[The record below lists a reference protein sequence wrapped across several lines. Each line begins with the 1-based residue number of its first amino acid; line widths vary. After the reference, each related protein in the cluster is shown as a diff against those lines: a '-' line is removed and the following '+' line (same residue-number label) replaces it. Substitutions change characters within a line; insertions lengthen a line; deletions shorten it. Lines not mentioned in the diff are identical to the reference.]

1 MGELHPLG
9 ENLPEECRAFAVELR
24 KLFSGLGVSVRR
36 YAARRFRDPSTISR
50 YLSGT
55 RIPPWE
61 VVADLFTDLAEHRG
75 AAATPAAIELV
86 RELHRAA
93 VRTSGSPGHAMEIL
107 QIQLA
112 DADREARRSSLQE
125 DVLGDALLD
134 RRHRIADLEVRLSQ
148 TEAACAAERAR
159 ADALELYFPDHEELV
174 KERDMLQE
182 EVRRLTEELEDVRMR
197 GRLAEDRCQMLER
210 QLAMV
215 ESQRPAA
222 VPQQDGSPGVVADGA
237 DGAAASKPCVGLR
250 PKILVVDD
258 QQNNLLAMEAVLA
271 TLDQE
276 LVTATS
282 GQEALKALLDH
293 DDFAVILLDVQMPEM
308 DGYETAAHIKRRPR
322 NRDIPIIFLTA
333 MGADPEHS
341 SRGYAAGAV
350 DYMAKPFDPWALRAK
365 VSVFTEIFLERRRYS
380 ARAPMD

>member
-24 KLFSGLGVSVRR
+24 KLFDGLGVSVRR

-55 RIPPWE
+55 RVPPWE
-61 VVADLFTDLAEHRG
+61 FVLDLLADLAECRG
-75 AAATPAAIELV
+75 SAATPAAIEVV
-86 RELHRAA
+86 RERHRAA
-93 VRTSGSPGHAMEIL
+93 VRTSGSPGHALEIL

-112 DADREARRSSLQE
+112 DADREARRSSATE
-125 DVLGDALLD
+125 DVLGEALLGL
-134 RRHRIADLEVRLSQ
+134 RHQIADLEVRLSL
-148 TEAACAAERAR
+148 TEAAWVAERAR
-159 ADALELYFPDHEELV
+159 SDALEAAFPDHQELV
-174 KERDMLQE
+174 KERDRLRQ
-182 EVRRLTEELEDVRMR
+182 EVRRLTEELEDVRQR

-215 ESQRPAA
+215 ESQRVAA
-222 VPQQDGSPGVVADGA
+222 VPPQDEEPGVPAGPVVPE
-237 DGAAASKPCVGLR
+237 PCAGPR

-258 QQNNLLAMEAVLA
+258 QPNNLLAMEAVLA

-276 LVTATS
+276 LVTAAS

-308 DGYETAAHIKRRPR
+308 DGYETAAHIKRRLR
-322 NRDIPIIFLTA
+322 NRDVPIIFLTA
-333 MGADPEHS
+333 MGADPEHT

-350 DYMAKPFDPWALRAK
+350 DYMAKPIDPLALRAK
-365 VSVFTEIFLERRRYS
+365 VSVFTELFLERRRYS
-380 ARAPMD
+380 EREAKEQ

>member
-1 MGELHPLG
+1 MSVLHPLG

-24 KLFSGLGVSVRR
+24 KLFLGLGVSVRR
-36 YAARRFRDPSTISR
+36 YAVRRHRDPSTISR
-50 YLSGT
+50 FLNGT

-61 VVADLFTDLAEHRG
+61 FVFDLFTDLAERRG
-75 AAATPAAIELV
+75 VAPTPAAIELV

-93 VRTSGSPGHAMEIL
+93 VRTSRSPGHAMEIL

-112 DADREARRSSLQE
+112 DADRDARVSMAHQ
-125 DVLGDALLD
+125 DVLGEALLD
-134 RRHRIADLEVRLSQ
+134 LKHRIADLEVRLNQ
-148 TEAACAAERAR
+148 AEAAWATERAR
-159 ADALELYFPDHEELV
+159 ADALERDIPDREELI
-174 KERDMLQE
+174 KERDLLQQ
-182 EVRRLTEELEDVRMR
+182 EVRRLTEELDEVRLR
-197 GRLAEDRCQMLER
+197 GRLAEERCLVLER

-222 VPQQDGSPGVVADGA
+222 VPQQEEEPMGREGPAPQRAMG
-237 DGAAASKPCVGLR
+237 PR

-333 MGADPEHS
+333 MGSDPEHS

-365 VSVFTEIFLERRRYS
+365 VSVFTEIFLERRQRRS
-380 ARAPMD
+380 QGEDPAD

>member
-24 KLFSGLGVSVRR
+24 KLFDGLGVSVRR

-55 RIPPWE
+55 RVPSWE
-61 VVADLFTDLAEHRG
+61 FVVELLADLAACRG
-75 AAATPAAIELV
+75 SAATPAAIEVV
-86 RELHRAA
+86 RDLHRSA
-93 VRTSGSPGHAMEIL
+93 VRTSGSPGHAVEIL

-112 DADREARRSSLQE
+112 DADREARSSSVKE
-125 DVLGDALLD
+125 DALGEALLD

-148 TEAACAAERAR
+148 TEAAWAAERAR
-159 ADALELYFPDHEELV
+159 ADALDMTLPDHQELV
-174 KERDMLQE
+174 KERDLLRQE
-182 EVRRLTEELEDVRMR
+182 VHRLTEELEDERQR

-215 ESQRPAA
+215 ESQRTAA
-222 VPQQDGSPGVVADGA
+222 VPRQDEEPGVPARSFVPG
-237 DGAAASKPCVGLR
+237 PR

-258 QQNNLLAMEAVLA
+258 QQNNLLVMEAVLA

-322 NRDIPIIFLTA
+322 NRDVPIIFLTA
-333 MGADPEHS
+333 MGADPEHT

-350 DYMAKPFDPWALRAK
+350 DYMAKPIDPWALRAK

-380 ARAPMD
+380 EREAKE

>member
-1 MGELHPLG
+1 MSVLHPLG

-24 KLFSGLGVSVRR
+24 KLFLGLEVSVRR
-36 YAARRFRDPSTISR
+36 YAVRRHRDPSTISR
-50 YLSGT
+50 FLNGT

-61 VVADLFTDLAEHRG
+61 FVFDLFTDLAERRG
-75 AAATPAAIELV
+75 VAPTPAAIELV

-93 VRTSGSPGHAMEIL
+93 VRTSRSPGHAMEIL

-112 DADREARRSSLQE
+112 DADRDARVSMAHQ
-125 DVLGDALLD
+125 DVLGEALLD
-134 RRHRIADLEVRLSQ
+134 LKHRIADLEVRLNQ
-148 TEAACAAERAR
+148 AEAAWATERAR
-159 ADALELYFPDHEELV
+159 ADALERDIPDREELI
-174 KERDMLQE
+174 KERDLLQQ
-182 EVRRLTEELEDVRMR
+182 EVRRLTEELDEVRLR
-197 GRLAEDRCQMLER
+197 GRLAEERCLVLER

-222 VPQQDGSPGVVADGA
+222 VPQQEEEPMGREGPAPQRAMG
-237 DGAAASKPCVGLR
+237 PR

-333 MGADPEHS
+333 MGSDPEHS

-365 VSVFTEIFLERRRYS
+365 VSVFTEIFLERRQRRS
-380 ARAPMD
+380 QGEDPAD

>member
-1 MGELHPLG
+1 MSVLHPLG

-24 KLFSGLGVSVRR
+24 KLFLGLGVSLRR
-36 YAARRFRDPSTISR
+36 YAVRRHRDPSTISR
-50 YLSGT
+50 FLNGT

-61 VVADLFTDLAEHRG
+61 FVFDLFTDLAERRG
-75 AAATPAAIELV
+75 VAPTPAAIELV

-93 VRTSGSPGHAMEIL
+93 VRTSRSSGHAMEIL

-112 DADREARRSSLQE
+112 DADRDARVSMAHQ
-125 DVLGDALLD
+125 DVLGEALLD
-134 RRHRIADLEVRLSQ
+134 LKHRIADLEVRLNQ
-148 TEAACAAERAR
+148 AEAAWATERAR
-159 ADALELYFPDHEELV
+159 ADALERDIPDRKELI
-174 KERDMLQE
+174 KERDLLQQ
-182 EVRRLTEELEDVRMR
+182 EVRRLTEELDEVRLR
-197 GRLAEDRCQMLER
+197 GRLAEERCLVLER

-222 VPQQDGSPGVVADGA
+222 VPQQEEEPMGREGP
-237 DGAAASKPCVGLR
+237 AAPQRAMGPR

-308 DGYETAAHIKRRPR
+308 DGYETAAHIKRRSR

-333 MGADPEHS
+333 MGSDPEHS

-365 VSVFTEIFLERRRYS
+365 VSVFTEIFLERRQRRS
-380 ARAPMD
+380 QGEDPAD

>member
-9 ENLPEECRAFAVELR
+9 DNLPEECRAFAVELR
-24 KLFSGLGVSVRR
+24 RLFDGLGVSVRR
-36 YAARRFRDPSTISR
+36 YAVRRHRDPSTVSR
-50 YLSGT
+50 FLSGT

-61 VVADLFTDLAEHRG
+61 FVFDLFTDLAARRG
-75 AAATPAAIELV
+75 AAVTPAAIELM
-86 RELHRAA
+86 RDLHRAA
-93 VRTSGSPGHAMEIL
+93 VRTSRSPAHAMEIL
-107 QIQLA
+107 QVQLA
-112 DADREARRSSLQE
+112 DADRAARCSLAHQ
-125 DVLGDALLD
+125 DALGEVLLD
-134 RRHRIADLEVRLSQ
+134 RKHRIADLEVRLNQ
-148 TEAACAAERAR
+148 AEAAWATERAR
-159 ADALELYFPDHEELV
+159 ADALERGLPDREELI
-174 KERDMLQE
+174 KERDKLE
-182 EVRRLTEELEDVRMR
+182 REVRRLSEELAEVRRR
-197 GRLAEDRCQMLER
+197 GRLAEDRCLVLER
-210 QLAMV
+210 QLAVV
-215 ESQRPAA
+215 EAQRPAA
-222 VPQQDGSPGVVADGA
+222 VPRPDEEPGVT
-237 DGAAASKPCVGLR
+237 VGPMAPPGGGPR

-258 QQNNLLAMEAVLA
+258 QPNNLLAMEAVLA

-276 LVTATS
+276 LVTASS

-365 VSVFTEIFLERRRYS
+365 VSVFTEIFLERRQRRS
-380 ARAPMD
+380 GERGPGE

>member
-1 MGELHPLG
+1 MRELRPLG
-9 ENLPEECRAFAVELR
+9 DGLSQECRDFALALR
-24 KLFSGLGVSVRR
+24 DLFKGLDVSVRR
-36 YAARRFRDPSTISR
+36 YAARRHRDPGTFSR

-61 VVADLFTDLAEHRG
+61 FVQDLFTDLAERRG
-75 AAATPAAIELV
+75 SAATPAAIELV

-93 VRTSGSPGHAMEIL
+93 VHTSGSPGHAMEIL
-107 QIQLA
+107 QHQLA
-112 DADREARRSSLQE
+112 DADREARASSVKE
-125 DVLGDALLD
+125 DALGEALLD
-134 RRHRIADLEVRLSQ
+134 RQHRIADLEVRLSQ
-148 TEAACAAERAR
+148 MEGAWVTERTR
-159 ADALELYFPDHEELV
+159 ADALELGLPDHAELV
-174 KERDMLQE
+174 KERDMLRR
-182 EVRRLTEELEDVRMR
+182 EVKRLTEELEDVRLR
-197 GRLAEDRCQMLER
+197 GMLAEDRCQMLER

-215 ESQRPAA
+215 ESQRPATA
-222 VPQQDGSPGVVADGA
+222 REPEEVPDAPVGPAM
-237 DGAAASKPCVGLR
+237 SKPCSGPR

-258 QQNNLLAMEAVLA
+258 QPNNLLAMEAVLA

-276 LVTATS
+276 LVTASS

-308 DGYETAAHIKRRPR
+308 DGYETAAHIQRRPR

-350 DYMAKPFDPWALRAK
+350 DYIAKPFDPWALRAK

-380 ARAPMD
+380 ERAAAH

>member
-1 MGELHPLG
+1 MSVLHPLG

-24 KLFSGLGVSVRR
+24 KLFLGLGVSVRR
-36 YAARRFRDPSTISR
+36 YAVRRHRDPSTISR
-50 YLSGT
+50 FLNGT

-61 VVADLFTDLAEHRG
+61 FVFDLFTDLAERRG
-75 AAATPAAIELV
+75 VAPTPAAIELV

-93 VRTSGSPGHAMEIL
+93 VRTSRSPGHAMEIL

-112 DADREARRSSLQE
+112 DADRDARVSMAHQ
-125 DVLGDALLD
+125 DVLGEALLD
-134 RRHRIADLEVRLSQ
+134 LKHRIADLEVRLNQ
-148 TEAACAAERAR
+148 AEAAWATERAR
-159 ADALELYFPDHEELV
+159 ADALERDIPDRDELI
-174 KERDMLQE
+174 KERDLLQQ
-182 EVRRLTEELEDVRMR
+182 EVRRLTEELDEVRLR
-197 GRLAEDRCQMLER
+197 GRLAEERCLVLER

-222 VPQQDGSPGVVADGA
+222 VPQQEEEPMGREGPAPQRAMG
-237 DGAAASKPCVGLR
+237 PR

-333 MGADPEHS
+333 MGSDPEHS

-365 VSVFTEIFLERRRYS
+365 VSVFTEIFLERRQRRS
-380 ARAPMD
+380 QGEDPAD